1 MEYIFIIALGWLI
14 TEFEPLHFVL
24 DAVKDKLPKS
34 SFIDYLHGAFSCW
47 QCTTFWTGLAMSG
60 NVFIAATCSLVT
72 HLVSVWI
79 AKK

>member
-47 QCTTFWTGLAMSG
+47 QCTTFWAGIVLTQDVMTAALA
-60 NVFIAATCSLVT
+60 SLG
-72 HLVSVWI
+72 SVIIDTWMQ
-79 AKK
+79 KK